1 MVEIFP
7 DLCYSITEVGQAEGF
22 RLIMV
27 KPTIDELATLKE
39 STFKVQTPK
48 GGSLSF
54 GTLMTIF
61 TVHAIPHKRIICR
74 LS

>member
-7 DLCYSITEVGQAEGF
+7 DLCYSISEVGQTKEF
-22 RLIMV
+22 RFIMV

-48 GGSLSF
+48 GGSLS
-54 GTLMTIF
+54 G
-61 TVHAIPHKRIICR
+61 
-74 LS
+74 